1 MLEVI
6 GGLVALGLGYQSL
19 ASQLDRRRYPP
30 IGRCMNGLHF
40 QVAGSGSPTVVLDS
54 GVGGSCLE
62 WFKVLPQIAQ
72 FTQVVAYDRAGFG
85 WSAPNSHV
93 PTCAQNAKALHGLLQ
108 AAGIPGPYVLVGRAL
123 AGLNVRYFA
132 KAFPSETAGLVLLD
146 AAHEDQEDAILPV
159 LKASGDKDL
168 ALARIVRWLTPL
180 GLFRLAG
187 QLGIVPRLHIL
198 ENYPENI
205 QVMGQASIYR
215 SCFVDTLY
223 REFAAFGESAVC
235 IRKDRDLGN
244 LPLVVITAQ
253 RHLDA
258 RDFPADFPVEKCQF
272 IWENLQADLAKLSTN
287 SVHQVLDSGHY
298 MAVDQP
304 EMLVAAIRQVVEE
317 RRNTYLP
324 TNSD

>member
-6 GGLVALGLGYQSL
+6 GGLVALGLGYQGF

-30 IGRCMNGLHF
+30 IGQCLRGLHF

-85 WSAPNSHV
+85 WSSPNAQA
-93 PTCAQNAKALHGLLQ
+93 PTCAQNAQVLHGLLQ
-108 AAGIPGPYVLVGRAL
+108 SAGIPGPYILVGRAL

-132 KAFPSETAGLVLLD
+132 QTFRSETAGLVLLD
-146 AAHEDQEDAILPV
+146 AAHEDQEEAILPA
-159 LKASGDKDL
+159 LKSSGDKDL
-168 ALARIVRWLTPL
+168 ALARIVRWLTPF

-187 QLGIVPRLHIL
+187 QLGIVPRLHTL

-205 QVMGQASIYR
+205 QAMGQASIYR

-223 REFAAFGESAVC
+223 REFAVFGESAALV
-235 IRKDRDLGN
+235 RKDRDLGN
-244 LPLVVITAQ
+244 LPLAVLTAQ

-258 RDFPADFPVEKCQF
+258 RDFPADFPLAKCQA

-304 EMLVAAIRQVVEE
+304 EILVAAIRQVVEQA
-317 RRNTYLP
+317 RNTYLP